1 MNTGAGGHRVRP
13 ADMGATVTVG
23 VGEIVYQIGGT
34 PCSGIGQRW
43 SNEELFAALKGRVAA
58 VAFDDKGKA
67 NIEEILSALAETDF
81 SRDGLRRVL
90 EDPREIENWRVGE
103 AIAETYLTDHRSCSF
118 PWPDGRDERK
128 SGSSLPGADLVG
140 FAIDGEGDCLAF
152 GEVKTSSERS
162 YPPGAMYG
170 RTGLKRQLE
179 DLRDDEGIRDS
190 LLKYLGHRA
199 GSAQWRARFERAG
212 SRYLRNKSDIQLY
225 GFLVR
230 DVEPHQDDLRAR
242 VTSLG
247 AGCPEGTRIEL
258 LALYLPQESLD
269 GIGETIISMRVGKS
283 E

>member
-1 MNTGAGGHRVRP
+1 MTVGAG
-13 ADMGATVTVG
+13 AS
-23 VGEIVYQIGGT
+23 VYRIGGT
-34 PCSGIGQRW
+34 PCSGVGQQW
-43 SNEELFAALKGRVAA
+43 SDKELFVALKGRVAA
-58 VAFDDKGKA
+58 VVFDDKGKA
-67 NIEEILSALAETDF
+67 NIEEILAALAQTDF
-81 SRDGLRRVL
+81 SRDGLSRVL

-140 FAIDGEGDCLAF
+140 FGVDGEGDCLAF

-179 DLRDDEGIRDS
+179 DLRDDEAIRDG

-242 VTSLG
+242 VSSLG
-247 AGCPEGTRIEL
+247 FGCPDGTRIEL

-269 GIGETIISMRVGKS
+269 RIGEAIVSMRVGES

>member
-1 MNTGAGGHRVRP
+1 MNTGVGGHRGRR
-13 ADMGATVTVG
+13 ADVGATVTVG
-23 VGEIVYQIGGT
+23 AGKIVYRIGGA
-34 PCSGIGQRW
+34 PCSGNGQRW
-43 SNEELFAALKGRVAA
+43 SDEELSAALKGRVAA
-58 VAFDDKGKA
+58 VVFDDKGKA
-67 NIEEILSALAETDF
+67 NIEEILGALAETDF

-140 FAIDGEGDCLAF
+140 FGIDSEGDCLAF

-179 DLRDDEGIRDS
+179 DLRDDEAIRDG

-199 GSAQWRARFERAG
+199 GAAPWRARFERAG

-242 VTSLG
+242 VGSLG

-258 LALYLPQESLD
+258 LALYLPPDSLD
-269 GIGETIISMRVGKS
+269 GIGEAAISMRVGES